1 MCYNQAHVRG
11 RCTRRSSIAWLR
23 FPSQILQANC
33 EQYLQ
38 VEMLGFVWATMLRLE
53 KVYQNPSHH
62 MKVHESME
70 KTTRLTI
77 RPVEMKDISFL
88 WNMLYEAAAVAESMR
103 TLGKEK
109 ALSLPVNRKYVEEW
123 GRPGD
128 AGVIALDEAEQ
139 PLGAAWYRLHPA
151 SAPGYGFISPS
162 IPELTIGV
170 RVNARSQGIG
180 SALLHALI
188 ELAQIQGYAA
198 LSLSVDR
205 TNPALYLYER
215 FGFHDA
221 KVSEPEDTSVT
232 MIKLLNE

>member
-1 MCYNQAHVRG
+1 MKAHER
-11 RCTRRSSIAWLR
+11 
-23 FPSQILQANC
+23 
-33 EQYLQ
+33 
-38 VEMLGFVWATMLRLE
+38 
-53 KVYQNPSHH
+53 
-62 MKVHESME
+62 ME
-70 KTTRLTI
+70 ETVPFTI
-77 RPVEMKDISFL
+77 RVVQVPDVPFL
-88 WNMLYEAAAVAESMR
+88 WDMMYEAAAVAESMR
-103 TLGKEK
+103 ALGKEK

-188 ELAQIQGYAA
+188 E
-198 LSLSVDR
+198 
-205 TNPALYLYER
+205 
-215 FGFHDA
+215 
-221 KVSEPEDTSVT
+221 
-232 MIKLLNE
+232 